1 MARVVCYMILGI
13 HDGHDAGAV
22 LIEGERIFAVNEER
36 LNRIKKYRGFPEMSV
51 AKVLEMADVSP
62 EEVDV
67 IAVAGIFR
75 KQKRLLELEE
85 NLRKT
90 FGPDFKRKVLFVE
103 HHLAHSASAYYT
115 SGWREAVALSI
126 DAAGDGLSSSVYIG
140 REGEMIRIA
149 QSTYIDSLGDF
160 YSSVTELL
168 GFKPMRH
175 EGKVMSLAAYG
186 RPAYD
191 LSNIIE
197 LNGLSFDNH
206 LGVVG
211 VEATRKLAGLFGYP
225 LRHSRGIA
233 LQMKRGNLEGELQKK
248 AIEIAASAQAHLEKL
263 IEELGLKLGG
273 YDLPLAYAGGVAQN
287 VKANAV
293 LRQVVGD
300 DNLWVFPAMDDGGL
314 AFGAAIFVKAQFE
327 RLEGKWRPFKLEH
340 VYLGPSYRKEEVEEF
355 LKGEGVEFEE
365 VDDVPGLVADTLV
378 EGRLVGFFQGAM
390 EFGPRALGN
399 RSILADPRDESVK
412 KRLNV
417 ALQRDVFQPFA
428 PSILWERAEEYLED
442 LDGTPNEF
450 MTMSYT
456 ASKEFRKGAPAVV
469 HVDGTTR
476 PQAVRREINP
486 SYHDVIKAF
495 ERRTGLGAVL
505 NTSFNMHGEPIVCSP
520 ADALKTFR
528 NAGLDVLVVE
538 GFAVWGS

>member
-1 MARVVCYMILGI
+1 MILGI

-36 LNRIKKYRGFPEMSV
+36 LNRVKKFRGFPKLSV
-51 AKVLEMADVSP
+51 EKVLEMAGVEPGDV
-62 EEVDV
+62 EV

-85 NLRKT
+85 NLKAI
-90 FGPDFKRKVLFVE
+90 FGPDFKRKVIFVE

-115 SGWREAVALSI
+115 SGWRDALAISI
-126 DAAGDGLSSSVYIG
+126 DAAGDGLSSSIYVA
-140 REGEMIRIA
+140 RDGEMIRIA

-160 YSSVTELL
+160 YASVTELL

-191 LSNIIE
+191 LSAIIE

-206 LGVVG
+206 LKVIG
-211 VEATRKLAGLFGYP
+211 VEATRRLAELFHYP
-225 LRHSRGIA
+225 FSKAREIA
-233 LQMKRGNLEGELQKK
+233 NQMKRGKLDGELQKK
-248 AIEIAASAQAHLEKL
+248 AIEIAASAQRHLEML
-263 IEELGLKLGG
+263 IGELGLKLQG
-273 YDLPLAYAGGVAQN
+273 YGLPLAYAGGVAQN

-293 LRQVVGD
+293 LRQIFGD

-314 AFGAAIFVKAQFE
+314 AFGAAVFVKAQMD
-327 RLEGKWRPFKLEH
+327 RLDGRWRPFRLEH
-340 VYLGPSYRKEEVEEF
+340 VYLGPTYRKEEVEGF
-355 LKGEGVEFEE
+355 LRREGLEFEE
-365 VDDVPGLVADTLV
+365 VDAGFVADALA
-378 EGRLVGFFQGAM
+378 EGKLVGFFQGAM

-399 RSILADPRDESVK
+399 RSILADPRDERVK
-412 KRLNV
+412 ERLNV
-417 ALQRDVFQPFA
+417 ALKRDVFQPFA
-428 PSILWERAEEYLED
+428 PSLLWEKAGEYLED
-442 LDGTPNEF
+442 LNGLPNEF
-450 MTMSYT
+450 MTMSYA
-456 ASKEFRKGAPAVV
+456 ASDEFRKLAPAVV

-476 PQAVRREINP
+476 LQAVRKEVNP
-486 SYHDVIKAF
+486 VYYEVIKAF

-520 ADALKTFR
+520 GDALGTFR
-528 NAGLDVLVVE
+528 AAELDVLVLE
-538 GFAVWGS
+538 GFAVHQ

>member
-1 MARVVCYMILGI
+1 MILGI

-22 LIEGERIFAVNEER
+22 LIDGERIFAVNEER
-36 LNRIKKYRGFPEMSV
+36 LNRVKKYRGFPEMSIL
-51 AKVLEMADVSP
+51 KVLEMAGASP
-62 EEVDV
+62 EEVEV

-85 NLRKT
+85 NLLKI

-126 DAAGDGLSSSVYIG
+126 DAAGDGLSSSIYIA
-140 REGEMIRIA
+140 RDGEMIRIA
-149 QSTYIDSLGDF
+149 QSTYLDSLGDF
-160 YSSVTELL
+160 YASVTELL

-186 RPAYD
+186 KPTYD
-191 LSNIIE
+191 LSSIIE
-197 LNGLSFDNH
+197 PNGLSFDNH
-206 LGVVG
+206 LGVIG
-211 VEATRKLAGLFGYP
+211 VEATRKLAELFDYP
-225 LRHSRGIA
+225 LRHARDIA
-233 LQMKRGNLEGELQKK
+233 LQMKRGKLEGKLQKK

-263 IEELGLKLGG
+263 IEELGLKLKEHG
-273 YDLPLAYAGGVAQN
+273 LPLAYAGGVAQN

-293 LRQVVGD
+293 LRHIVGD

-327 RLEGKWRPFKLEH
+327 RLDGKWKPFKLEH
-340 VYLGPSYRKEEVEEF
+340 VYLGPSYEKEEVEEF
-355 LKGEGVEFEE
+355 LKEEGVEFEE
-365 VDDVPGLVADTLV
+365 VGDVPGLVADTLV
-378 EGRLVGFFQGAM
+378 EGKLVGFFQGAM

-412 KRLNV
+412 ERLNV
-417 ALQRDVFQPFA
+417 ALKRDVFQPFA
-428 PSILWERAEEYLED
+428 PSMLWERVDKYLED
-442 LDGTPNEF
+442 LSGKPNEF

-456 ASKEFRKGAPAVV
+456 ASGEFRTGAPAVV

-476 PQAVRREINP
+476 PQAVKREVNP
-486 SYHDVIKAF
+486 TYYDVIKAF
-495 ERRTGLGAVL
+495 DRQTGLGAVL

-520 ADALKTFR
+520 ADALRTFR
-528 NAGLDVLVVE
+528 NAGLDVLIVE
-538 GFAVWGS
+538 GFAVWKG

>member
-1 MARVVCYMILGI
+1 
-13 HDGHDAGAV
+13 
-22 LIEGERIFAVNEER
+22 
-36 LNRIKKYRGFPEMSV
+36 
-51 AKVLEMADVSP
+51 
-62 EEVDV
+62 
-67 IAVAGIFR
+67 
-75 KQKRLLELEE
+75 
-85 NLRKT
+85 
-90 FGPDFKRKVLFVE
+90 
-103 HHLAHSASAYYT
+103 
-115 SGWREAVALSI
+115 
-126 DAAGDGLSSSVYIG
+126 
-140 REGEMIRIA
+140 MIRIA

-293 LRQVVGD
+293 LRKIFGD
-300 DNLWVFPAMDDGGL
+300 DALWVFPAMDDGGL

-486 SYHDVIKAF
+486 SYHDVIRAF